1 MCWPYER
8 GREKLMVYFLYFLL
22 FFITEPKFLNV
33 SNPKKTIMTCD
44 GLPFPILPCNLLR
57 LNKNNGF

>member
-1 MCWPYER
+1 
-8 GREKLMVYFLYFLL
+8 MVYFLYFLL